1 MPYGGYCVEGRG
13 PGEWVVRN
21 GASRVAAIFPTQA
34 EASAYANKVTEMC
47 APQMEFSE
55 YTKWQKLAQS
65 RR

>member
-34 EASAYANKVTEMC
+34 EANAYANKVTEMC
-47 APQMEFSE
+47 APQIPQYKQWER
-55 YTKWQKLAQS
+55 LAKS
-65 RR
+65 CR